1 MSPKGA
7 DLTRSTGKIRAAMKI
22 PVFGMA
28 ALVLLG
34 KGYLTDGSH
43 PKHPGDFQ
51 KYDATVRIEIDPE
64 AGIASIA
71 IETGEGETKDVDRY
85 FVRRGRTFQV
95 DEKGEE
101 IPPKDLGDL
110 SVPAIAALHPALTE
124 SAYAERREH
133 AREMPDGTRAFA
145 WSDVLWTMA
154 TADKGKTVVSLNRNR
169 ADDLFDVAEQIAYAR
184 GPDRTTVRVGDRS
197 VAEFVYDKGAPIEK
211 VEIPKGDERRDRGHM
226 IEAREIT
233 FTEIAPHLFSID
245 LASTSSRVF
254 VVELAEGLAVLEGA
268 YNARNGD
275 LIARAIKERFG
286 KPVRWHAFSHL
297 HGQYVGSARSFI
309 AEGATILVPK
319 TTVPLIAKMAPKFAS
334 QWHGDAQMKAAAPLK
349 LETVERS
356 RKLEDVLEIYNV
368 PSEHTDEY
376 LLFWFPSPKVLLTGD
391 LLFYRPGKPLAGRSK
406 RLCQTV
412 AELGIDPERLVA
424 TWPLE
429 GYETKNIVTGEEF
442 KAACAPAP

>member
-1 MSPKGA
+1 MI
-7 DLTRSTGKIRAAMKI
+7 LAAAI
-22 PVFGMA
+22 V
-28 ALVLLG
+28 LVG
-34 KGYLTDGSH
+34 KGFLTDASH

-51 KYDATVRIEIDPE
+51 KYEARLRIELDAE
-64 AGIASIA
+64 AGIAAIA

-101 IPPKDLGDL
+101 IAAKDLGDL
-110 SVPAIAALHPALTE
+110 SVPAIAAIHPALVD
-124 SAYAERREH
+124 SAVAERRDQV
-133 AREMPDGTRAFA
+133 REMPDGTRAFS
-145 WSDVLWTMA
+145 WNDVLWTLS
-154 TADKGKTVVSLNRNR
+154 TADKGKSVATLRRSR
-169 ADDLFDVAEQIAYAR
+169 ADDLFDVSEQIAYAR
-184 GPDRTTVRVGDRS
+184 FPDRASVRVGDRE
-197 VAEFVYDKGAPIEK
+197 VAAFSFEALGSIEQ
-211 VEIPKGDERRDRGHM
+211 VEIPKGDPSRDRGHV
-226 IEAREIT
+226 IEAREIA

-319 TTVPLIAKMAPKFAS
+319 TTVPLIEKMAPKFAS

-376 LLFWFPSPKVLLTGD
+376 FLFWFPGPKVLLTGD
-391 LLFYRPGKPLAGRSK
+391 LLFYRPGKPLTGRSK
-406 RLCQTV
+406 RLCQTIE
-412 AELGIDPERLVA
+412 ELGLQPERLVA
-424 TWPLE
+424 TWPLD
-429 GYETKNIVTGEEF
+429 GYGTKNVVTGEEL